1 MKENTIK
8 TNIKI
13 NNEGRCKATLTQL
26 QNLNENQKCLNEM
39 TQEKEVSNWLMAYP
53 IRSIVWS

>member
-13 NNEGRCKATLTQL
+13 NNEGRYKATLTQL

-39 TQEKEVSNWLMAYP
+39 TQEKEVLNWLMAYP

>member
-13 NNEGRCKATLTQL
+13 NNEGRYKATLTQL
-26 QNLNENQKCLNEM
+26 QNLNENQKCLNKM
-39 TQEKEVSNWLMAYP
+39 TQEKEISNWLKEYP
-53 IRSIVWS
+53 VRDQ

>member
-13 NNEGRCKATLTQL
+13 NNEGRYKATLTQL

-39 TQEKEVSNWLMAYP
+39 MQEKEVSNWLMAYP